1 MSRLTLCILLLV
13 ATLAQHPRASIVLQT
28 ANAPASAHSVDVAA
42 MDPSIRPGDDFF
54 RYANGAWFKRTEIPP
69 DRSSAGVWNDL
80 IDEAS
85 RNTRDL
91 LDSLTRPDA
100 AVTGDQ
106 IKVRDYYTSFMDER
120 SIEGKGLAPVAGM
133 LESVAA
139 ISDRPALT
147 RWVCSSLRA
156 DVDPLNATNFQTD
169 HLFGLWFSQDLN
181 HPDRNAAYLLQGGLG
196 MPDRDYYVDPSAAM
210 ETMRA
215 SYKQHIAAVLKLA
228 AIEDADTKAQ
238 RILDLERR
246 IAEAHASRTDSADV
260 QKANNP
266 WKREEFEQRA
276 PGIDWA
282 SCFDA
287 AGLQAAPEV
296 IVWHPKA
303 VTGIAA
309 LVRSEPIDVWR
320 DYLAFHVVDHYSP
333 VLPKAFVD
341 ERFAF
346 YGKTLS
352 GTPQIRQRWERAIA
366 NTNDAMGDAVGRLYV
381 QRYFPPEAK
390 AQLQGVVKNI
400 VAAFERRI
408 DALTWMN
415 PKTKANAKAKLSTLI
430 VGVGY
435 PDTWRDY
442 SKLEVVPGEALM
454 NARRAELF
462 DYEYHRAKLGRP
474 VDRTEWWMTPQ
485 TVNAVNLPLQNA
497 LNFPAAI
504 LRPPFYDR
512 AADLAVIYGGIGS
525 VIGHEISHSF
535 DDQGSQFD
543 ASGKLFNW
551 WTPQDFTRFNEAAA
565 KLVAQYNAYTPLP
578 GVHVNGQLTLS
589 ENIADVA
596 GLSAA
601 YDAYRSAHATQAPA
615 RSDRLTPDQKFFISF
630 GQAHRSKMREPL
642 LRQIV
647 ITDGHAPDEFRA
659 DTVRNIDGW
668 YEAFNV
674 ERGGKLF
681 LAPADR
687 VRVW

>member
-1 MSRLTLCILLLV
+1 MG
-13 ATLAQHPRASIVLQT
+13 
-28 ANAPASAHSVDVAA
+28 
-42 MDPSIRPGDDFF
+42 PSIRPGDDFF
-54 RYANGAWFKRTEIPP
+54 AFANAAWFKRAEIPA

-80 IDEAS
+80 VDEAS
-85 RNTRDL
+85 RSTREL
-91 LDSLTRPDA
+91 LESLTRADA
-100 AVTGDQ
+100 TVAGDQ
-106 IKVRDYYTSFMDER
+106 LKVRDYYASFMDER
-120 SIEGKGLAPVAGM
+120 TIEEKGLAP
-133 LESVAA
+133 LEGVLAKVAA

-147 RWVCSSLRA
+147 QWVCSSLRA
-156 DVDPLNATNFQTD
+156 DVDPLNATNFYTD

-181 HPDRNAAYLLQGGLG
+181 HPGRNAPYLLQGGLG
-196 MPDRDYYVDPSAAM
+196 MPDRDYYVDASAAM
-210 ETMRA
+210 ETIRT
-215 SYKQHIAAVLKLA
+215 SYKGHVAAVLKLA
-228 AIEDADTKAQ
+228 GIEDAESKAQ
-238 RILDLERR
+238 RIFGLEQR
-246 IAEAHASRTDSADV
+246 IAQAHASRTDSADV
-260 QKANNP
+260 QKANNA
-266 WKREEFEQRA
+266 WTRAEFGRRA

-282 SCFDA
+282 SCLDA
-287 AGLQAAPEV
+287 AGLQTAPEV

-309 LVRSEPIDVWR
+309 LFGSEPIDVWR
-320 DYLAFHVVDHYSP
+320 DYLTFHIADHYSS

-366 NTNDAMGDAVGRLYV
+366 ITDDALGDAVGRLYV
-381 QRYFPPEAK
+381 ERHFPPEAK
-390 AQLQGVVKNI
+390 AQLQVVVRNI
-400 VAAFERRI
+400 VAAFEKRI

-415 PKTKANAKAKLSTLI
+415 PKTKASAKAKLSTLI

-442 SKLEVVPGEALM
+442 SKLEVVRGEAFM

-462 DYEYHRAKLGRP
+462 DYEYHRSKLGRP
-474 VDRTEWWMTPQ
+474 VDRSEWWMTPQ

-512 AADLAVIYGGIGS
+512 AADLSVIYGGIGS

-543 ASGKLFNW
+543 ASGRLFNW
-551 WTPQDFTRFNEAAA
+551 WTPEDFTRFNAAAA
-565 KLVAQYNAYTPLP
+565 KLVAQYNAYEPLP
-578 GVHVNGQLTLS
+578 GLHVNGQLTLS

-601 YDAYRSAHATQAPA
+601 YDAYRSARAAQPPN
-615 RSDRLTPDQKFFISF
+615 RSERFTPDQKFFISF
-630 GQAHRSKMREPL
+630 GQAHRSKIREPL
-642 LRQIV
+642 LRQLV

>member
-1 MSRLTLCILLLV
+1 MTRFHASILLLA
-13 ATLAQHPRASIVLQT
+13 ATIALPLRGSAIVQT
-28 ANAPASAHSVDVAA
+28 SDAPAASHDIDVAA
-42 MDPSIRPGDDFF
+42 MDRSIRPGDDFF
-54 RYANGAWFKRTEIPP
+54 GFANGAWFRRAEIPP
-69 DRSSAGVWNDL
+69 DRSSAGIWNDL

-85 RNTRDL
+85 RDTRDL

-100 AVTGDQ
+100 AVTGDSL
-106 IKVRDYYTSFMDER
+106 KVRDYYASFMDER
-120 SIEGKGLAPVAGM
+120 TIEEKSLAPLAGI
-133 LESVAA
+133 LAGIGE
-139 ISDRPALT
+139 ISDRAALT
-147 RWVCSSLRA
+147 QWVCSNLRA
-156 DVDPLNATNFQTD
+156 DVDPLNATNFYTD
-169 HLFGLWFSQDLN
+169 RLFGLWFSQDLN
-181 HPDRNAAYLLQGGLG
+181 HPGQNAPYLLQGGLG
-196 MPDRDYYVDPSAAM
+196 MPDRDYYVDTSAAM
-210 ETMRA
+210 ETIRT
-215 SYKQHIAAVLKLA
+215 SYKGHIAAVLKLA
-228 AIEDADTKAQ
+228 HVDEADSKAQ
-238 RILDLERR
+238 RIFGLEQR
-246 IAEAHASRTDSADV
+246 IAQTHASRTDSADV

-266 WKREEFEQRA
+266 WKREDFKQRA
-276 PGIDWA
+276 PGIDWP

-287 AGLQAAPEV
+287 AGLQTAPEV
-296 IVWHPKA
+296 IVWHPTA

-309 LVRSEPIDVWR
+309 LVGSEPIDVWR
-320 DYLAFHVVDHYSP
+320 DYLGFHVADHYAS
-333 VLPKAFVD
+333 VLPKALVD

-352 GTPQIRQRWERAIA
+352 GTPQIRQRWERAVAI
-366 NTNDAMGDAVGRLYV
+366 TNDALGDAVGRLYV
-381 QRYFPPEAK
+381 EKHFPPEAK
-390 AQLQGVVKNI
+390 AQLQIVVKNI
-400 VAAFERRI
+400 VAAFEKRI

-415 PKTKANAKAKLSTLI
+415 PKTKANARAKLSTLI

-435 PDTWRDY
+435 PDRWRDY
-442 SKLEVVPGEALM
+442 SKLEVVRGEAFM
-454 NARRAELF
+454 NAWRAERF
-462 DYEYHRAKLGRP
+462 NYEYHRSKLGRP
-474 VDRTEWWMTPQ
+474 VDRSEWWMTPQ

-504 LRPPFYDR
+504 LRAPFYDR
-512 AADLAVIYGGIGS
+512 AADLAMIYGGIGS

-543 ASGKLFNW
+543 AGGKLFNW

-578 GVHVNGQLTLS
+578 GLHVNGQLTLS

-601 YDAYRSAHATQAPA
+601 YDAYRSARAAPRPA
-615 RSDRLTPDQKFFISF
+615 RSNRFTQDQKFFISF

-674 ERGGKLF
+674 ERGAKLY